1 MSGEEPLDVL
11 VVGGGVTGAGIV
23 LDAVTRGLRSGIVDM
38 QDWAGGTSSWSSKLV
53 HGGVRY
59 LYQLDLKLVAE
70 GLRERG
76 ILLTKTAPHLVKAQP
91 FIWPLKQPVIERIYS
106 ALGIGLYDAMA
117 VIGMRGKAVPTQ
129 KHLSRDGVRK
139 LFPDVRSDKLVGG
152 IEFYDARVDDA
163 RLVMTLVRTA
173 QSFGA
178 HAASR
183 TQVVD
188 FVNGPGGRV
197 TGAEVVDLETGQ
209 RHTIHARHV
218 INATGVWT
226 ESTEALADGKE
237 GLKVLAS
244 KGVHVVVPKE
254 RIQGDTGLFLRT
266 EKSVLFIIPWQRYW
280 ILGTTDTPWEQERL
294 HPVATRAD
302 VDYILEH
309 ANDVLSSDLTFDD
322 LIGVYA
328 GLRPLVQPATDS
340 DSSTKV
346 SRDHVIVEPAPGLT
360 VISGGKLT
368 SYRLMAEHAV
378 DHALGEVRAKANPSV
393 TPETPLVG
401 APRLKALTRQA
412 PRIAAKYGWD
422 RARMEHLLGRY
433 GSDLSVITDLVDDD
447 PELGEPLAAA
457 PAYLRA
463 EVVMAVTHEGALH
476 LEDVVM
482 RRIRLFYE
490 QRDRGVGA
498 LEEIAGIVAP
508 LLGWDEETTRKE
520 IASYTAAAEAEE
532 VALSTLTDAEAEAA
546 RQVVEDLVPLV
557 PLED

>member
-11 VVGGGVTGAGIV
+11 VVGGGITGAGIV
-23 LDAVTRGLRSGIVDM
+23 LDAVTRGLRTGIVDM

-76 ILLTKTAPHLVKAQP
+76 ILLTRTAPHLVKAQP

-117 VIGMRGKAVPTQ
+117 VVGMRGKAVPTQ
-129 KHLSRDGVRK
+129 KHLSRAGVRK
-139 LFPDVRSDKLVGG
+139 LFPDVRRDKLVGG

-209 RHTIHARHV
+209 RHTIHARQV

-226 ESTEALADGKE
+226 EDTEALADGEK
-237 GLKVLAS
+237 GLQVLAS
-244 KGVHVVVPKE
+244 KGIHVVVPKE

-280 ILGTTDTPWEQERL
+280 IIGTTDTPWEQDRL

-302 VDYILEH
+302 
-309 ANDVLSSDLTFDD
+309 
-322 LIGVYA
+322 
-328 GLRPLVQPATDS
+328 
-340 DSSTKV
+340 
-346 SRDHVIVEPAPGLT
+346 
-360 VISGGKLT
+360 
-368 SYRLMAEHAV
+368 
-378 DHALGEVRAKANPSV
+378 
-393 TPETPLVG
+393 
-401 APRLKALTRQA
+401 
-412 PRIAAKYGWD
+412 
-422 RARMEHLLGRY
+422 
-433 GSDLSVITDLVDDD
+433 
-447 PELGEPLAAA
+447 
-457 PAYLRA
+457 
-463 EVVMAVTHEGALH
+463 
-476 LEDVVM
+476 
-482 RRIRLFYE
+482 
-490 QRDRGVGA
+490 
-498 LEEIAGIVAP
+498 
-508 LLGWDEETTRKE
+508 
-520 IASYTAAAEAEE
+520 
-532 VALSTLTDAEAEAA
+532 
-546 RQVVEDLVPLV
+546 
-557 PLED
+557 